1 VNPAPTTPSPAR
13 SAFEP
18 ASPQPLYREAIRA
31 AGLGLA
37 VNALLAAVKLA
48 GGILGNSFALIADAV
63 NSLGDVVS
71 TVVVLLAMRLAQRP
85 PDNEHPYGHT
95 RAEGIAA
102 SNVAILMIVSA
113 LLLGWEAIQRIT
125 VSHPIPPVATLWIAA
140 ANVVIKESLYR
151 YKRAVGLRIGSA
163 AILANAWDHRSDA
176 LCALAVL
183 IGLGAIRWGGVRYLW
198 ADEAASLC
206 VAAAIIWSGSRLFYE
221 SGVEL
226 MDVQAD
232 PELVE
237 EIRREALAVAG
248 VQDVEKL
255 RVRKS
260 GLEYFVDIHIEVD
273 PRMTVA
279 DGHKIGHDVKDQLVG
294 RFATVRDVLV
304 HLEPHQAE

>member
-1 VNPAPTTPSPAR
+1 VAASPSH
-13 SAFEP
+13 STFEP

-63 NSLGDVVS
+63 NSLSDVVS

-237 EIRREALAVAG
+237 EIRREALTVAG

-273 PRMTVA
+273 SRMTVA
-279 DGHKIGHDVKDQLVG
+279 DGHKIGHDVKDQIVG

-304 HLEPHQAE
+304 HLEPHQPE